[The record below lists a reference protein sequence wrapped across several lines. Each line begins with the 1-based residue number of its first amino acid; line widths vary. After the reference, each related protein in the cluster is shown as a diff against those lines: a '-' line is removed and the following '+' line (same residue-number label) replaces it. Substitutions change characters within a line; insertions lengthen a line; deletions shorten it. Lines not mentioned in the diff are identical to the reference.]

1 MAKNARDWII
11 GHLHGGRI
19 SAGRFAAKLTPDM
32 LDGTT
37 RIPADAIRLDFAFD
51 GVDVDYLPPM
61 TKLTGGNGVANLQP
75 DTFRLT
81 LEAAKVAPLA
91 VDGGEVTITGLQDK
105 DQFATISRSEE
116 HTPEL
121 QSLMPN

>member
-1 MAKNARDWII
+1 MVTRDPAPAGGSDRVGADLTGQFFDLSTDATARYWPPAMAKNARDWII

-37 RIPADAIRLDFAFD
+37 RIPADAIKLALAFD

-61 TKLTGGNGVANLQP
+61 TRLKIGRASCRERGGQ
-75 DTFRLT
+75 
-81 LEAAKVAPLA
+81 
-91 VDGGEVTITGLQDK
+91 EV
-105 DQFATISRSEE
+105 E
-116 HTPEL
+116 
-121 QSLMPN
+121 